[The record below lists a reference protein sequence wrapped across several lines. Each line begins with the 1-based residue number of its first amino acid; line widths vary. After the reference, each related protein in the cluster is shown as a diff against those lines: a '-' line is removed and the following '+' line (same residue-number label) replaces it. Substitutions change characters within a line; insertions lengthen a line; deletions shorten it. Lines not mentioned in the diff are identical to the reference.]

1 MMPNIPNI
9 QQMLGQIKANPMQFL
24 IQRKMNVPQ
33 NMMNDPQAIINHLV
47 QTGQVNQNQINSAYQ
62 MAQQMGFKR

>member
-1 MMPNIPNI
+1 MMPNIQNI

-24 IQRKMNVPQ
+24 LQRKMNVPQ
-33 NMMNDPQAIINHLV
+33 SMMNDPQAIINHLV

>member
-1 MMPNIPNI
+1 MMPNITNI

-24 IQRKMNVPQ
+24 LQRKMNVPQ

>member
-9 QQMLGQIKANPMQFL
+9 QQMLGQIKSNPMQFL
-24 IQRKMNVPQ
+24 LQRKMNVPQ

-62 MAQQMGFKR
+62 MAQQMGFRR